1 MKEIKKPAMFVPLGR
16 ITVEG
21 PNEVLQSVA
30 NGLNDTKN
38 THLKIFFTHDN
49 PYIVKRSRHCIR
61 IVIFLVLIGYLFG
74 KLNSITDVML
84 FEFSE

>member
-38 THLKIFFTHDN
+38 TSI
-49 PYIVKRSRHCIR
+49 
-61 IVIFLVLIGYLFG
+61 LIMEDIDQEDIGSGQDWLPA
-74 KLNSITDVML
+74 SAEVR
-84 FEFSE
+84 EE